1 MLNKFLIN
9 LIVLGSFIN
18 LVGCM
23 TADQPPNG
31 FTKME
36 GAKIKS
42 GEKERTEKSNKKSI
56 QYFVVAK
63 LKSVN
68 EQPQEYLE
76 FKSKRFSDR
85 STCVN
90 WVNDNNNLITQSLQ
104 MHLTNRKKGYFVDSI
119 KCFNTK
125 YITSSGLEESYEI

>member
-1 MLNKFLIN
+1 MQNRFIF
-9 LIVLGSFIN
+9 IVFSALLALS
-18 LVGCM
+18 GCV
-23 TADQPPNG
+23 TTDQPSNG
-31 FTKME
+31 FI
-36 GAKIKS
+36 KIKEEDIRS
-42 GEKERTEKSNKKSI
+42 LEKEKTEKSNEKSS

-104 MHLTNRKKGYFVDSI
+104 KHVTNRKKGYFVDNI
-119 KCFNTK
+119 KCLK
-125 YITSSGLEESYEI
+125 TSMFFQVRASEAISV